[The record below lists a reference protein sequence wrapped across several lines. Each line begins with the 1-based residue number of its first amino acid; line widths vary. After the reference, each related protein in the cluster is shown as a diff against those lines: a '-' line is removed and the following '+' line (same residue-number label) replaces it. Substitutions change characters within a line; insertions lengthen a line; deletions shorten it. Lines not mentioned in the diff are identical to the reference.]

1 MTRRVSEL
9 ENEHKK
15 LGAGLGDWNDM
26 DVAWSYAT
34 PAEKEHDAVREAA
47 GLFDVSAL
55 KKIWITGAGAA
66 ALVDHIAT
74 RDMSRIYRGKSAYN
88 PLLTDEGTICDD
100 NIIFHI
106 DDQKYLYVH
115 GAGKSLERLQE
126 AAKGRRDVEVRFDD
140 ELHDLS
146 LQGQKA
152 LPFLQRFTPA
162 DLASLAYFH
171 QIGTELFGRRVIL
184 SRTGYS
190 GERGYEIFVDRK
202 DVVDLWNN
210 ILGEGEKDG
219 ILACS
224 FNCLDKIRIEA
235 GLLFYP
241 YDMSE
246 EHTPWEVGLGW
257 TISRKKAAFMG
268 RDALMAK
275 EGQEKVRIAGVSTG
289 DLAEPLPAG
298 AKLFQGGREVGTVN
312 SPGYSHRMK
321 KSLALVHIEPA
332 IADGTVLTAGD
343 GQDAVSVT
351 VGPLPFF
358 DPEKAK
364 THE

>member
-1 MTRRVSEL
+1 MTKRVSEL

-34 PAEKEHDAVREAA
+34 SAEKEHDAVREAA

-55 KKIWITGAGAA
+55 KKIWITGADAA
-66 ALVDHIAT
+66 ALVDHVAT

-106 DDQKYLYVH
+106 DDNKYLYVH
-115 GAGKSLERLQE
+115 GAGSSLQRLQD
-126 AAKGRRDVEVRFDD
+126 AAKGRDVEVRFDD

-152 LPFLQRFTPA
+152 LPFLQRFCPA
-162 DLASLAYFH
+162 ELDGLAYFH
-171 QIGTELFGRRVIL
+171 QVETELFGRKVLL

-210 ILGEGEKDG
+210 ILGEGESDG
-219 ILACS
+219 IMACS

-246 EHTPWEVGLGW
+246 EFTPWEVGLGW
-257 TISRKKAAFMG
+257 TISRKKPGFLG

-275 EGQEKVRIAGVSTG
+275 EGKEKVRIAGVSTG
-289 DLAEPLPAG
+289 ALTEPMEGG
-298 AKLFQGGREVGTVN
+298 AKLYRDGQEVGVIN

-321 KSLALVHIEPA
+321 KSLALVHVDPT
-332 IADGTVLTAGD
+332 IADGTILRVGDAGT
-343 GQDAVSVT
+343 GVEVT
-351 VGPLPFF
+351 VDPLPFF
-358 DPEKAK
+358 DPNKAN
-364 THE
+364 THA